1 MTSSFEDQL
10 RMELN
15 RVASSTVIPALPTD
29 VGSRRS
35 TRGGG
40 HRVAAAIA
48 AGTVLAVGVPVAAAA
63 GGLDSIGNAFGW
75 SHGTPLAANDSQATQ
90 VLQLTVNGKDLRILR
105 APNAGGGVCFSVV
118 DANAPATV
126 QPLDASCSLVA
137 PTRLSEFASR
147 TGDDGSDVLIAAP
160 GAAAILVASPTD
172 ARTIPV
178 GQGVT
183 YVRLSAAEL
192 NVPVTITS
200 LAADHSKLQQITV
213 IESYNLGG
221 VPGPLG
227 PLPTGSPINP

>member
-1 MTSSFEDQL
+1 MTSSLEDQL

-15 RVASSTVIPALPTD
+15 RVASSTEIPVLPAD

-35 TRGGG
+35 TRSGG

-90 VLQLTVNGKDLRILR
+90 LLQLTVNGKDLRILR
-105 APNAGGGVCFSVV
+105 APNAGGGCVSVV
-118 DANAPATV
+118 DANAPATAPPV
-126 QPLDASCSLVA
+126 AASCSLVA
-137 PTRLSEFASR
+137 PTTLSEFESS

-160 GAAAILVASPTD
+160 GAAAILVVSPTD
-172 ARTIPV
+172 TRTIPV
-178 GQGVT
+178 AQGVT

-192 NVPVTITS
+192 NVPVKITS
-200 LAADHSKLQQITV
+200 LAADHSKLQQITA
-213 IESYNLGG
+213 IESNNPGG
-221 VPGPLG
+221 VPG